1 MKKTLNLLFVAL
13 LAAVTSFAQNLEPVV
28 GKTFGNRTQ
37 YKTISIGVNAGALSP
52 VIVIGGSNDYTNW
65 GSDFGYGVYL
75 KKQLSHIFGLQG
87 NLLFGDLS
95 GNNIDAP
102 GGTVAGYKSFKT
114 KIAYGADFRGTF
126 NLGSINFLKRTNAIN
141 FNASAGLGLLAYA
154 PSYVTAGNT
163 TVDWKGKANG
173 GRNDYVKGTYFPVGA
188 GVKFKIS
195 DCVAFNLD
203 YTMNFMDGDNLDARY
218 LNSADKFSYTSVGLE
233 LALGAKN
240 KANLIWANPVAT
252 IYDELKDSSLKQDLL
267 KLKSRTQKVEE
278 KVNGL
283 KKDIDNDGV
292 ADHLDKCTNTPA
304 TQKVDGAG
312 CPLNIAK

>member
-1 MKKTLNLLFVAL
+1 MKTTLNLLFVAL
-13 LAAVTSFAQNLEPVV
+13 LASVTSFAQNLEPVV

-37 YKTISIGVNAGALSP
+37 YKTISIGVNVGALSP
-52 VIVIGGSNDYTNW
+52 VVIVGGSTDYTNW
-65 GSDFGYGVYL
+65 GVDFGYGVYL

-114 KIAYGADFRGTF
+114 KIAYGADFRGTL
-126 NLGSINFLKRTNAIN
+126 NLGSVNFLKRTNAIN
-141 FNASAGLGLLAYA
+141 FNASAGLGFLAYA

-163 TVDWKGKANG
+163 TVDWEGKANG

-188 GVKFKIS
+188 GAKFKIS

-233 LALGAKN
+233 LTLGAKN

-252 IYDELKDSSLKQDLL
+252 IYDELKDSSLKQDLM

-278 KVNGL
+278 KIIDL
-283 KKDIDNDGV
+283 KKDSDNDGV
-292 ADHLDKCTNTPA
+292 ADHLDKCINTPA